1 MPGELATVDHLVFMV
16 HGIGPVCDLR
26 FRSMVECGEYPPTCV
41 LCRRRVKLHKSQI
54 LNVLLLSVDD
64 FRSVSLKLLHSHYK
78 NAVDEHCISRVE
90 FLPVQWHTALHGDAT
105 GVDR

>member
-1 MPGELATVDHLVFMV
+1 MFMV

-26 FRSMVECGEYPPTCV
+26 FRSMVECGEYRTVVPFFPSAGACGETK
-41 LCRRRVKLHKSQI
+41 RIRVF
-54 LNVLLLSVDD
+54 SVDD
-64 FRSVSLKLLHSHYK
+64 FRNVSLKLLHSHFK
-78 NAVDEHCISRVE
+78 KPLDESAISRVE